1 MTYDL
6 NSARRHRERRTVAA
20 GLYEL
25 AISVHPGGCGP
36 DGELRLAN
44 NLSSLLLELELMVTS
59 GENEGTSFRHYLT
72 VAIDGDEEPS
82 RKQLRSI
89 DWSMQQLR
97 EILESHYKISPDDNS
112 LEAVNSRKI
121 STFMSFDVLQFYGMV
136 GVEDSEKY
144 GMQNK
149 LLRIVMPGDREWPEE
164 KEQRAPQ
171 TLPPLRDDLNDEVP
185 FALAFFVISAVTW
198 LAVAGSTPIA

>member
-6 NSARRHRERRTVAA
+6 NTARRHRERRTVAA

-25 AISVHPGGCGP
+25 EITVHPGGCGP

-44 NLSSLLLELELMVTS
+44 NLSSLLLELELMVAS
-59 GENEGTSFRHYLT
+59 GDGEGASFRHYLT
-72 VAIDGDEEPS
+72 VAVDGEEPS

-97 EILESHYKISPDDNS
+97 EILEGHHKISPDDNS
-112 LEAVNSRKI
+112 PEAVRLRKFT
-121 STFMSFDVLQFYGMV
+121 TFMSFDGLRFYGMV
-136 GVEDSEKY
+136 AVEDSEKY

-149 LLRIVMPGDREWPEE
+149 LLRIVMLGDREWPGE
-164 KEQRAPQ
+164 KPQAPQ
-171 TLPPLRDDLNDEVP
+171 PLRDLRDELDDSIP
-185 FALAFFVISAVTW
+185 FALAFFIASAAVW
-198 LAVAGSTPIA
+198 LVVAGSTLIA